1 MNTKVDNKV
10 APEQTPVGNEVDTEA
25 AMKIDRQVVTTPAGR
40 SKRFFCV
47 VLLLSLIGTGLVG
60 YTVWHFFLKT
70 ACADE
75 DLRLRRLADDT
86 MSKDE

>member
-25 AMKIDRQVVTTPAGR
+25 AMKIDTQVTTPAGR